1 MTRAVDQ
8 RLILVLLAG
17 GLIAGVCAYRLMTNR
32 PLDHAAQ
39 VRAAS
44 QPHPAP
50 LFEAVNEQNEM
61 FRLQTYLGRHRI
73 VVVFY
78 DGDAGADRS
87 RELAELTK
95 RADEL
100 KRLDV
105 KAIGV
110 SKALALANR
119 NALPQ
124 LGEFPGQLLSDVDGK
139 IHERW
144 GRNAP
149 DGRTI
154 PGVFLI
160 DRKGQVAYFGG
171 QPRSYDSV
179 EELWKDLAG

>member
-1 MTRAVDQ
+1 MTRTVDY
-8 RLILVLLAG
+8 RLMFVLLAG
-17 GLIAGVCAYRLMTNR
+17 GLIAGVCTFRLMTNR

-39 VRAAS
+39 LRAAS
-44 QPHPAP
+44 QPQPAP

-73 VVVFY
+73 IVVFY
-78 DGDAGADRS
+78 DGDAGANHS

-105 KAIGV
+105 KAVGV
-110 SKALALANR
+110 SRSLALANR
-119 NALPQ
+119 TALKQ
-124 LGEFPGQLLSDVDGK
+124 LGDFPGQLLSDVDGM
-139 IHERW
+139 IHQRW
-144 GRNAP
+144 GRNGP

-154 PGVFLI
+154 PGLFLI

-179 EELWKDLAG
+179 DELWKDLAG